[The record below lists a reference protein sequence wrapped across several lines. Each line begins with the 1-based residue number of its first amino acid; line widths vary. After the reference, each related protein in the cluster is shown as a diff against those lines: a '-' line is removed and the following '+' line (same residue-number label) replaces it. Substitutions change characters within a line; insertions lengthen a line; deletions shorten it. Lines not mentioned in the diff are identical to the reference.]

1 MITANTYLYS
11 ENLLYIRVYYTL
23 LGFMQIIISILKIFK
38 FLTKQNELRFFVKH
52 LFLVTRLHIILR
64 LYSKQFTFSFILF
77 FSILYLA
84 SIKTLPC
91 F

>member
-23 LGFMQIIISILKIFK
+23 LGFMQTIISILKIFK

-52 LFLVTRLHIILR
+52 LFLVTRLHIIL
-64 LYSKQFTFSFILF
+64 
-77 FSILYLA
+77 
-84 SIKTLPC
+84 
-91 F
+91 

>member
-11 ENLLYIRVYYTL
+11 ENLVYYTL

-52 LFLVTRLHIILR
+52 LFLVTRLHIIL
-64 LYSKQFTFSFILF
+64 
-77 FSILYLA
+77 
-84 SIKTLPC
+84 
-91 F
+91 